1 MPKPKP
7 VPKPKQTADN
17 TPVFKYIKNHV
28 RNLFHFPMAALI
40 KGAAILSE
48 ELFIEAIPAA
58 WELLLETDQ
67 ETAANSA
74 ALFIIASVRAPT
86 FASDIMQRALK
97 HKDPDVRIGAILR
110 SEFFLMAFFGKLQ
123 RILCFTCSVIACI
136 DTKCFG
142 SVVSKYGLE
151 WKRVLTCH
159 SRYHHLEL
167 NLLCHH
173 QKLGSKVYRSL
184 IHHGVHEPKPKTWKL
199 H

>member
-7 VPKPKQTADN
+7 APKPKQSSADN

-97 HKDPDVRIGAILR
+97 HKEPDVRIGAILR
-110 SEFFLMAFFGKLQ
+110 YEICVVKPN
-123 RILCFTCSVIACI
+123 ICFTFM
-136 DTKCFG
+136 K
-142 SVVSKYGLE
+142 SVV
-151 WKRVLTCH
+151 
-159 SRYHHLEL
+159 
-167 NLLCHH
+167 
-173 QKLGSKVYRSL
+173 
-184 IHHGVHEPKPKTWKL
+184 
-199 H
+199 